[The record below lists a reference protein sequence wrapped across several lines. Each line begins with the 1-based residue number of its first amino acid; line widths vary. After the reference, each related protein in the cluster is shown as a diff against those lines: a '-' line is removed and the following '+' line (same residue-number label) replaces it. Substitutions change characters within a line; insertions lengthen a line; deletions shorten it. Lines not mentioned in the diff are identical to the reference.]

1 LLSLVLEVCLF
12 LFQLLNPMVTSIP
25 AELYAIEDED
35 EEEEEDGESEAV
47 AVVEGSTCDGGI
59 SAAAAESPL
68 PPPPL
73 ARHLSLAKQ
82 QHQQVQPRQKH
93 PPPGQNS
100 PRQHRW
106 SVSCVGGAAGA
117 TGSASAAIRIGLDAR
132 ERALFDVLLRTAE
145 AHRSGRLRVDEGDAA
160 DSSGGGGA
168 ASPPPSGVTVRVA
181 GGWVRDKILG
191 LPSHDVDVA
200 LDTMTGVQFARLVQ
214 RYVLEVAP
222 AEAALEAEA
231 VAGKPMATAVS
242 SEFGPSSPRQP
253 PPGGVELL
261 SASRRIGI
269 VS

>member
-1 LLSLVLEVCLF
+1 
-12 LFQLLNPMVTSIP
+12 MVTSIP

-35 EEEEEDGESEAV
+35 EEEEDGESEAV
-47 AVVEGSTCDGGI
+47 AVVKGSTCDGGI
-59 SAAAAESPL
+59 SAAAAESPHQ
-68 PPPPL
+68 PPPL
-73 ARHLSLAKQ
+73 ARHLSHAKQ
-82 QHQQVQPRQKH
+82 QHQQMQ
-93 PPPGQNS
+93 PPPAQNS
-100 PRQHRW
+100 LRQHRW
-106 SVSCVGGAAGA
+106 SVSCVGGGGAIGAGSAAG
-117 TGSASAAIRIGLDAR
+117 IRIGLDAR
-132 ERALFDVLLRTAE
+132 ERSLFDVLLRTAE
-145 AHRSGRLRVDEGDAA
+145 AHRSGRLRVDGGDAA
-160 DSSGGGGA
+160 DSNGGYA
-168 ASPPPSGVTVRVA
+168 DPPHSGVTVRVA